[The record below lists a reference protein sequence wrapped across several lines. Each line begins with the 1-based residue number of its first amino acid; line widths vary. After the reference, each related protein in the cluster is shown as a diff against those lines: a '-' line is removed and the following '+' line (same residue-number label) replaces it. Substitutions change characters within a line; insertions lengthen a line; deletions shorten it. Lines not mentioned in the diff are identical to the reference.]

1 MIECDKDRKFLLL
14 KLEEVCMKKVNVTYA
29 LLYNKTNE
37 KILMVKNKGEN
48 GSYYTLPGGA
58 VKFGETLEEAV
69 IREVKE
75 ETGLH
80 ISVNGICSIS
90 EAFFEERGHHA
101 IFFNFLGEIISGEP
115 YISRPK
121 EIEEITWMEL
131 HIAAPYL
138 RIPEHL
144 LDFLQ
149 RKETVP
155 YFFNGTIVHQ
165 SS

>member
-1 MIECDKDRKFLLL
+1 
-14 KLEEVCMKKVNVTYA
+14 MKKVNVTYA
-29 LLYNKTNE
+29 LLYDKTNE
-37 KILMVKNKGEN
+37 KILMVKNKGKN

-58 VKFGETLEEAV
+58 VKLGETLEEAV

-80 ISVNGICSIS
+80 ITVNGICYIS
-90 EAFFEERGHHA
+90 EAFFEERGDHA
-101 IFFNFLGEIISGEP
+101 IFFIFLGEIIGGET

-131 HIAAPYL
+131 HKAAPHL

-144 LDFLQ
+144 LNTLQ

-155 YFFNGTIVHQ
+155 YFFNGTIIHQ

>member
-1 MIECDKDRKFLLL
+1 
-14 KLEEVCMKKVNVTYA
+14 MKKVNVTYA
-29 LLYNKTNE
+29 LLYDKTNE

-58 VKFGETLEEAV
+58 VKLGETLEEAV

-80 ISVNGICSIS
+80 INVNGICSIS
-90 EAFFEERGHHA
+90 EAFFEERDH
-101 IFFNFLGEIISGEP
+101 
-115 YISRPK
+115 
-121 EIEEITWMEL
+121 
-131 HIAAPYL
+131 
-138 RIPEHL
+138 
-144 LDFLQ
+144 
-149 RKETVP
+149 

>member
-1 MIECDKDRKFLLL
+1 
-14 KLEEVCMKKVNVTYA
+14 MKKVNVTYA
-29 LLYNKTNE
+29 LLYDETHE
-37 KILMVKNKGEN
+37 KLLMVKNKGEN

-58 VKFGETLEEAV
+58 VKFGETLEEAA

-75 ETGLH
+75 ETGLD
-80 ISVNGICSIS
+80 ISVKGVCSIS

-101 IFFNFLGEIISGEP
+101 IFFNFSGEIIGGEIC
-115 YISRPK
+115 ISRPK

-131 HIAAPYL
+131 YKAEPYL

-144 LDFLQ
+144 KGFLQ
-149 RKETVP
+149 KKETVP
-155 YFFNGTIVHQ
+155 YIFNGTIIHQ

>member
-1 MIECDKDRKFLLL
+1 
-14 KLEEVCMKKVNVTYA
+14 MKKVNVTYA
-29 LLYNKTNE
+29 LLYDETHE
-37 KILMVKNKGEN
+37 KLLMVKNKGEN

-58 VKFGETLEEAV
+58 VKFGETLEKAA

-75 ETGLH
+75 ETGLD
-80 ISVNGICSIS
+80 ISVKGVCSIS

-101 IFFNFLGEIISGEP
+101 IFFNFLGEITGGEIC
-115 YISRPK
+115 ISRPK

-131 HIAAPYL
+131 DSAEPYL

-144 LDFLQ
+144 KSLLQ
-149 RKETVP
+149 KKETVP
-155 YFFNGTIVHQ
+155 YIFNGTIIHQ

>member
-1 MIECDKDRKFLLL
+1 MNRRQKIPFIKNRGGTYE
-14 KLEEVCMKKVNVTYA
+14 KVNVTYA
-29 LLYNKTNE
+29 ILYDKTNE

-58 VKFGETLEEAV
+58 VKLGETLEEAV

-80 ISVNGICSIS
+80 INVKGIYSIS
-90 EAFFEERGHHA
+90 EAFFEERDHHA
-101 IFFNFLGEIISGEP
+101 IFFNFLGEIIGGET

-144 LDFLQ
+144 LDLLQ
-149 RKETVP
+149 KKETVP

>member
-1 MIECDKDRKFLLL
+1 
-14 KLEEVCMKKVNVTYA
+14 
-29 LLYNKTNE
+29 
-37 KILMVKNKGEN
+37 
-48 GSYYTLPGGA
+48 S
-58 VKFGETLEEAV
+58 
-69 IREVKE
+69 REVKE
-75 ETGLH
+75 EPGLH
-80 ISVNGICSIS
+80 INVNGICSIS
-90 EAFFEERGHHA
+90 EAFFEERDHHA
-101 IFFNFLGEIISGEP
+101 IFFNFLGEIIGGET

-144 LDFLQ
+144 LYLLQ
-149 RKETVP
+149 KKETVP

>member
-1 MIECDKDRKFLLL
+1 
-14 KLEEVCMKKVNVTYA
+14 MKKVSVTYA
-29 LLYNKTNE
+29 LLYDKTKE
-37 KILMVKNKGEN
+37 KILMVKNKGKN

-58 VKFGETLEEAV
+58 VKLGETLEEAV

-80 ISVNGICSIS
+80 ITVNGICYIS
-90 EAFFEERGHHA
+90 EAFFEERGHHD
-101 IFFNFLGEIISGEP
+101 FLGEIIGGETN
-115 YISRPK
+115 ITRPK

-131 HIAAPYL
+131 HRAEPHL

-144 LDFLQ
+144 LNILQ

-155 YFFNGTIVHQ
+155 YFFNGTIIHQ

>member
-1 MIECDKDRKFLLL
+1 
-14 KLEEVCMKKVNVTYA
+14 MKKVNVTYA
-29 LLYNKTNE
+29 LLYDETHE
-37 KILMVKNKGEN
+37 KLLMVKNKGKN

-58 VKFGETLEEAV
+58 VKFGETLEEAA

-75 ETGLH
+75 ETGLD
-80 ISVNGICSIS
+80 ISVKGVCSIS

-101 IFFNFLGEIISGEP
+101 IFFNFLGEITGGEIC
-115 YISRPK
+115 ISRPK

-131 HIAAPYL
+131 DSAEPYL

-144 LDFLQ
+144 KSLLQ
-149 RKETVP
+149 KKETVP
-155 YFFNGTIVHQ
+155 YIFNGTIIHQ